1 MFTSARIK
9 LTVWYLFIIL
19 SVSASFSLAIYGIW
33 SHEVGRFARVQRTRI
48 ERGLDGNLPLPPAPI
63 RNAPDLELLEE
74 ARLRFGVTLV
84 LINVII
90 LVVSGGLGY
99 LLAGK
104 TLKPIKLMIDEQNRF
119 VTDASHELRTPLT
132 ALKSTM
138 EVFLRSKTPTI
149 KGSKDLIR
157 SSIEEVNKLKVL
169 SDSLLSLSQYQEYN
183 NSVRFEQVSLKKVVR
198 EAVDKIAP
206 LAGQRDISINEQ
218 VKDMAVR
225 GNKYSLVDLF
235 VILLENAIKYSPDES
250 KVAIVSSVSGR
261 AINVSVKD
269 EGSGIEEKDIPRIF
283 DRFYRADK
291 SRSSSGFGLGLSIA
305 KRIVDMHKGKIF
317 VESRVGK
324 GSTFTVIFQ
333 I

>member
-1 MFTSARIK
+1 M
-9 LTVWYLFIIL
+9 
-19 SVSASFSLAIYGIW
+19 
-33 SHEVGRFARVQRTRI
+33 
-48 ERGLDGNLPLPPAPI
+48 
-63 RNAPDLELLEE
+63 
-74 ARLRFGVTLV
+74 

-206 LAGQRDISINEQ
+206 LAGQRDISVNEQ

>member
-206 LAGQRDISINEQ
+206 LAGQRDISVNEQ